1 MFEKNL
7 FIKEFLQ
14 MLYLERDNMLKIKL
28 QGLESI
34 IFNSKPE
41 VRGSVKGYTMEHLEL
56 EGKLCET
63 STIIYPT
70 AQYKSNEDKFIA
82 TCTELSCNEEV
93 FVSFDS
99 TNELVEYVEYQIH
112 ITTEELMK
120 EIERV
125 EAE

>member
-1 MFEKNL
+1 
-7 FIKEFLQ
+7 
-14 MLYLERDNMLKIKL
+14 
-28 QGLESI
+28 
-34 IFNSKPE
+34 
-41 VRGSVKGYTMEHLEL
+41 MEHLEL